1 MMKQCQLLLSKMLG
15 FTKMQ
20 GQDDSRQN
28 TINCAFKEFFLKSQ
42 ICEYTNGN
50 SEGHIEIRK
59 TEEIIACS
67 DTEMHAKDIIIMM
80 INKCM

>member
-1 MMKQCQLLLSKMLG
+1 MVG

-20 GQDDSRQN
+20 GKDDSRQN
-28 TINCAFKEFFLKSQ
+28 TINCAFNDVFLKSQ
-42 ICEYTNGN
+42 IHEYINGN

-59 TEEIIACS
+59 DEETIACS